1 MVDGFFSMHIRECF
15 FFEWRTLRSFARWLF
30 YSRATMKRSDIENT
44 AYTVYTLSADI
55 LDPAAPW
62 PLRENAG
69 GVIGATEIIVRVYV
83 YAIAYSGAST
93 IVCFLYSLP
102 DTSIKR

>member
-1 MVDGFFSMHIRECF
+1 
-15 FFEWRTLRSFARWLF
+15 
-30 YSRATMKRSDIENT
+30 MKRSDIENT

-102 DTSIKR
+102 DTSIKRWDNVVPLIWDTQSNDNYLIDS